1 MLVAVGGGA
10 TTVVDTDEISTA
22 AVDSERDSPELAAA
36 KEKLRVVTAKYNSV
50 DKRLD
55 AAQLELT
62 TAQTA
67 FKYRYLVTE
76 EPEPPRQPISP
87 NRPRLI
93 AMSLAAALVLG
104 LIAGGARELATGRF
118 IEVWQVRMLGLPL
131 LAEIKGVPGHKLPP
145 S

>member
-1 MLVAVGGGA
+1 
-10 TTVVDTDEISTA
+10 
-22 AVDSERDSPELAAA
+22 
-36 KEKLRVVTAKYNSV
+36 
-50 DKRLD
+50 
-55 AAQLELT
+55 
-62 TAQTA
+62 
-67 FKYRYLVTE
+67 
-76 EPEPPRQPISP
+76 
-87 NRPRLI
+87 LI